1 MLESFGCR
9 LRHEEPPLAGAIIN
23 AELTRHDGCV
33 TDPEEPDRSE
43 IEQIYDRNVAEEALK
58 HGTTYERLT
67 AFIFQTLD
75 AAATVQH
82 DVRLRG
88 DGKKT
93 KNQID
98 VHITRGGQSSRVI
111 IECRDKTDP
120 NKIGVNEARAFA
132 TVVRHMDARGI
143 MVTTTD
149 YTEGARDLADDEGVQ
164 LLTLRPFQDTDAE
177 GRLIAI
183 EVNIRVA
190 NPVPDSIVVKPVD
203 ESLDGQQL
211 PVNLAAPITG
221 GNDNHAT
228 LRDLIWSMMDA
239 PLEGEVPSGS
249 RISELTLDPP
259 VTVDNDGQMVDIAAI
274 QVHYHVEVSETRS
287 RVDAGAR
294 IAELVVRTLD
304 GSFDRV
310 IWNED
315 LKRFELAPKTKIVRP
330 RHSDRPSE

>member
-1 MLESFGCR
+1 MK
-9 LRHEEPPLAGAIIN
+9 N
-23 AELTRHDGCV
+23 
-33 TDPEEPDRSE
+33 PEEPEEPERSE

-58 HGTTYERLT
+58 HGTKYERLT

-75 AAATVQH
+75 ATATTVQH

-98 VHITRGGQSSRVI
+98 VWITNGGQRSRVI

-120 NKIGVNEARAFA
+120 NKIGVDEVRAFA

-149 YTEGARDLADDEGVQ
+149 YTHGARDLGDDEGIQ

-183 EVNIRVA
+183 EVNIRVV
-190 NPVPDSIVVKPVD
+190 NPVPDAIVIKPVD
-203 ESLDGQQL
+203 ASLDGQQL
-211 PVNLAAPITG
+211 TVGLSAPVTG
-221 GNDNHAT
+221 ASNEHAT
-228 LRDLIWSMMDA
+228 IRDLIWSMMDA
-239 PLEGEVPSGS
+239 PLEGEVPSGNRS
-249 RISELTLDPP
+249 SELTFDPP
-259 VTVDNDGQMVDIAAI
+259 VTVDNDGQMLDIAEI
-274 QVHYHVEVSETRS
+274 RVQYHVEVSETHS

-294 IAELVVRTLD
+294 IAELVLRTLD

-315 LKRFELAPKTKIVRP
+315 LKRFELDPKTKTVRP
-330 RHSDRPSE
+330 RQSDQPSE